1 MHIERIARETN
12 IKTGSLMIIFIF
24 VLLFCHYFSPAQLE
38 SLAPAIGKPVIGHL
52 ASAINGHSTSI
63 NGHTSMDA
71 NLKTDQDV
79 DRLPPK
85 HLDSGVYNFLII
97 FL

>member
-1 MHIERIARETN
+1 
-12 IKTGSLMIIFIF
+12 MIIFIF
-24 VLLFCHYFSPAQLE
+24 FHYFSPAQLE

-52 ASAINGHSTSI
+52 ASDINGHSTSI

-79 DRLPPK
+79 DRVPPK
-85 HLDSGVYNFLII
+85 HMDSGV
-97 FL
+97 